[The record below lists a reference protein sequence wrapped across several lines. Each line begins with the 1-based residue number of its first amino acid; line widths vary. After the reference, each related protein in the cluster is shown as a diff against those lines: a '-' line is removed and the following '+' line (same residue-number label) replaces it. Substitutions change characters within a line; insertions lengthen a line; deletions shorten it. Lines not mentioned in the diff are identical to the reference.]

1 MTALDSTGI
10 HAFEQFHA
18 RLQKI
23 GKTLLLC
30 GAREQPREM
39 ISGSDFL
46 KHVGPENVLPDVQ
59 AALARARAIQGSFD
73 GVGHDLARGMEK
85 QLI

>member
-10 HAFEQFHA
+10 HAFEQFHT

-30 GAREQPREM
+30 GARDQPREM

-46 KHVGPENVLPDVQ
+46 RHVGPQNVLPDVQ
-59 AALARARAIQGSFD
+59 AALARARAIQASFE
-73 GVGHDLARGMEK
+73 GVGHDLAREMEK